1 MPGPQR
7 TKGALRNTRF
17 KARMKKN
24 NTTHKRKAAFYIQEL
39 SRKRQLEYIELVAKF
54 ALYISRKLEREGK
67 IKSVE
72 TCDCSFETYYNAD
85 DSWEITQ
92 ELIKK
97 MTRQQ
102 EVTRLAERE
111 FRQVRQRQPRMA
123 FSLSVLLLL
132 LFTSWGRTADAKW
145 NEFSSPPGEIS
156 AWDAS
161 SAAMIGT
168 GILAIA
174 GSPFFPPLSAV
185 GVNVI
190 TCGLY
195 TRQAGSA
202 HRLLNAATGKHPMGT
217 ADVVT
222 EAFGALVP
230 AGASLTRGFISSV
243 PLPEGQAP
251 ITFERAGPTLGENI
265 TPALAGPIQG
275 VVNAVENLRGKPMNP
290 QEKGELV
297 QATAEVAQRAIEVA
311 IEAAPAAGM
320 MAQGAVEEKAEFEA
334 NMKSGK
340 TLRNYEAMASKLGF
354 KPPAGPPVP
363 TP

>member
-1 MPGPQR
+1 MPGQQK
-7 TKGALRNTRF
+7 TKGTLRNTRF
-17 KARMKKN
+17 KTQMKRH
-24 NTTHKRKAAFYIQEL
+24 NTTQKRKKAFYIHEL
-39 SRKRQLEYIELVAKF
+39 SRKKQLEYIELVAKF

-72 TCDCSFETYYNAD
+72 TCDGSYETYYTAD

-102 EVTRLAERE
+102 EVTRLAHRE
-111 FRQVRQRQPRMA
+111 FRRVKRTQPGMR
-123 FSLSVLLLL
+123 FSLKALLLVLLA
-132 LFTSWGRTADAKW
+132 TWTTTADAKW

-195 TRQAGSA
+195 IRQAGSA
-202 HRLLNAATGKHPMGT
+202 HRLLNAATGKHPMAT

-222 EAFGALVP
+222 EAFGVLAP
-230 AGASLTRGFISSV
+230 AGASLSRKFVSSV
-243 PLPEGQAP
+243 PVPEGYSK

-265 TPALAGPIQG
+265 TPALSRPIQG
-275 VVNAVENLRGKPMNP
+275 LVNAVEEITGKPMDP

-297 QATAEVAQRAIEVA
+297 QATAEVAQRAIELG
-311 IEAAPAAGM
+311 IEAAPTAGIL
-320 MAQGAVEEKAEFEA
+320 AQERVQSNA
-334 NMKSGK
+334 NMRSGK
-340 TLRNYEAMASKLGF
+340 TLKNFENMATTFGF
-354 KPPAGPPVP
+354 RPPVGPPLP
-363 TP
+363 AP

>member
-1 MPGPQR
+1 MPGPQK

-17 KARMKKN
+17 KARMKRH

-72 TCDCSFETYYNAD
+72 TCDGSFETYYNAD

-111 FRQVRQRQPRMA
+111 FRQVRRTQPGMR
-123 FSLSVLLLL
+123 FSLAVLILL

-168 GILAIA
+168 GIITIA
-174 GSPFFPPLSAV
+174 GSSIFPPLAGV
-185 GVNVI
+185 GVNMI

-230 AGASLTRGFISSV
+230 AGASLSRAFVSSA
-243 PLPEGQAP
+243 PLPPGYEV
-251 ITFERAGPTLGENI
+251 TFERTGPTLGENI

-275 VVNAVENLRGKPMNP
+275 IVDAVENLTGKPMNP

-297 QATAEVAQRAIEVA
+297 QETAEAAQRAIEIG
-311 IEAAPAAGM
+311 IEAAPLAGM
-320 MAQGAVEEKAEFEA
+320 MAQQRVEAAAELNA

-340 TLRNYEAMASKLGF
+340 LLKNYEAMASKFGF

>member
-1 MPGPQR
+1 
-7 TKGALRNTRF
+7 
-17 KARMKKN
+17 MKRN
-24 NTTHKRKAAFYIQEL
+24 NTTHKRKHAFYIQEL

-72 TCDCSFETYYNAD
+72 TCDGSFETYYNVN

-111 FRQVRQRQPRMA
+111 FRQVRRTQPKMSFTLA
-123 FSLSVLLLL
+123 VLILL

-168 GILAIA
+168 GIITIA
-174 GSPFFPPLSAV
+174 GSSIFPPLSAV
-185 GVNVI
+185 GVNMI

-230 AGASLTRGFISSV
+230 AGASLTRGFVSGV
-243 PLPEGQAP
+243 PLPEGHAP

-275 VVNAVENLRGKPMNP
+275 VVDAIENLTGKPMNP

-297 QATAEVAQRAIEVA
+297 QATAEAAQRAIEVG
-311 IEAAPAAGM
+311 IEAAPMAGM
-320 MAQGAVEEKAEFEA
+320 MAQSRVEAAAELNA

-340 TLRNYEAMASKLGF
+340 LLRNFEATAARFGF
-354 KPPAGPPVP
+354 KPPGGPNPRKG
-363 TP
+363 